1 MDKAKLAKTND
12 LPRVK
17 LEIEALKDLH
27 HHGIAQLYLF
37 HETPTQFYLILEHAP
52 GGELFDYIVA
62 QQRCKED
69 VARRFF
75 RQIIAGVAH
84 CHQRGIAHRDLKPE
98 NLLLD
103 KQMNIKLID
112 FGTSP
117 PQQMCLSGIATCAV
131 HLSTYNP
138 EESKRR
144 KRGNEKKS
152 SEDPKLFLR
161 TPFRYFCV

>member
-17 LEIEALKDLH
+17 LEIQALKDLH

-84 CHQRGIAHRDLKPE
+84 CHQKGIAHRDLKPE

-112 FGTSP
+112 FGMP
-117 PQQMCLSGIATCAV
+117 PAPRPLPLPLNHYAA
-131 HLSTYNP
+131 
-138 EESKRR
+138 
-144 KRGNEKKS
+144 
-152 SEDPKLFLR
+152 
-161 TPFRYFCV
+161 